1 MNTKRLDKLI
11 SQLDQQAQRA
21 FDAYQETGTQRYYT
35 KYNNATEQA
44 DFLRIARASAEEHAE
59 LIALRGTLAYL
70 AMRFAAAHDGDYDRL
85 VKDLLAYAAGQGL
98 YQPQDLPAAQ
108 DNIGGGEQ

>member
-1 MNTKRLDKLI
+1 MDTERLDKLI

-21 FDAYQETGTQRYYT
+21 FDAYQETGIQRYYT

-59 LIALRGTLAYL
+59 LIALRGIIAHLA
-70 AMRFAAAHDGDYDRL
+70 ARFAAAHDGDYDRP
-85 VKDLLAYAAGQGL
+85 VKDLLAYAAGHGL
-98 YQPQDLPAAQ
+98 YQPQDLPAEQ
-108 DNIGGGEQ
+108 DNIDGGVG